1 MPDMVK
7 VINALTLC
15 TTQFDESV
23 MVAPC
28 KQCPYYTGRDLCDIR
43 QMMLDTIELLKEQE
57 EQIKTQRENFAHF
70 AAKVAVQP
78 EIVRCKDC
86 RFFTATKFDAD
97 NYGHCRKD
105 VVWKEVT
112 TDWHCADGKRCEGH

>member
-57 EQIKTQRENFAHF
+57 EKITMMRMIYGTD
-70 AAKVAVQP
+70 AKVVG
-78 EIVRCKDC
+78 ELVRCNACKHGTPCNVKINCEKDIGT
-86 RFFTATKFDAD
+86 FK
-97 NYGHCRKD
+97 
-105 VVWKEVT
+105 T
-112 TDWHCADGKRCEGH
+112 TLHSRNWFCADGERCEGH